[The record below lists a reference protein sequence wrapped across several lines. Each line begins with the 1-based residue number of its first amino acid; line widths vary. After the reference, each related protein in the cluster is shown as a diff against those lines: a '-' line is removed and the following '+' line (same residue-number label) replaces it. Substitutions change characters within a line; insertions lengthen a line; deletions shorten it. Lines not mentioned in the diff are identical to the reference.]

1 MDDTVVMGQSETCS
15 SPILAFENAQIDA
28 IDILFSFVL
37 EQVECL
43 INHGSSKMSVNLPP
57 AVGDVELNSFT
68 KDIKQMLRHKSHID
82 NFYLEQ
88 WQRDHKK
95 GFRYFVVLKIS
106 NASLSYLALR
116 LAKRIVVFDN
126 NLKKQHPRTQLRSLG

>member
-43 INHGSSKMSVNLPP
+43 IHHGSNKMSINSPS
-57 AVGDVELNSFT
+57 AIDDRELNSFT
-68 KDIKQMLRHKSHID
+68 QDIKQMLRHKSHID
-82 NFYLEQ
+82 NYYLEQ

-95 GFRYFVVLKIS
+95 GFRYFVVLKTS
-106 NASLSYLALR
+106 NATLSYLALR
-116 LAKRIVVFDN
+116 LAKRIVIFDN
-126 NLKKQHPRTQLRSLG
+126 KLKKQYPRAQLRNLG